1 VGHTAQMTAE
11 VVERARGG
19 VLYIDECYSLNGGY
33 ATDFGKEAVA
43 TLVKKME
50 DERDS
55 LTVIFSGYGRE
66 MEEFLQMNPGL
77 RSRIQ
82 FQIKFPHY
90 TADELYEI
98 FLKFCREG
106 GYGLAPAAAQELQNL
121 LKALHHSQGETFANG
136 RLVRSLFERA
146 QLALAERVWS
156 EPGTASLK
164 LFLEE
169 DIRSLKG
176 YQDVAELLKAPPD
189 RLWGDGCLRQAQT
202 GCLAMQT
209 DRRAAFL
216 PLRRVYS

>member
-1 VGHTAQMTAE
+1 M
-11 VVERARGG
+11 
-19 VLYIDECYSLNGGY
+19 
-33 ATDFGKEAVA
+33 A

-121 LKALHHSQGETFANG
+121 LKALHRSQGETFANG

-176 YQDVAELLKAPPD
+176 YQDVAELLKAPPGSALGRWVLKASTNRLPCDAD
-189 RLWGDGCLRQAQT
+189 RSQGSFFA
-202 GCLAMQT
+202 LAESLQLVSVS
-209 DRRAAFL
+209 FIKK
-216 PLRRVYS
+216 S